1 MNKKT
6 VFLIFVAVISLM
18 LCDKASA
25 LSKVGSYG
33 STWQRHSGVT
43 VVSFKNNTNE
53 ETNQNETSGVF
64 NIDSKTWLYKYSNY
78 TDLFLKSKDNL
89 KLHNYI
95 IKNKNK
101 SNKWI
106 IAVHGYTSN
115 GKYMASYAQKFY
127 EMGYNIIIP
136 DLRGH
141 GKSDGDYI
149 GMGWHDRLDLLD
161 WTDYV
166 INKNKDCRIIWYG
179 VSMGAA
185 TVMMAT
191 GENVPSNVKVAI
203 EDCGYTSVW
212 DEFKIQLKSLFGLPS
227 FPVLN
232 AASTI
237 SNIKAGYTLKQGSS
251 IEQIKKSKIP
261 ILFIHG
267 SEDKFV
273 PFNMLDELYN
283 AATCQKDKLVVEGA
297 AHAESDSVN
306 PELYWNKIDEF
317 IENYVNN

>member
-1 MNKKT
+1 
-6 VFLIFVAVISLM
+6 
-18 LCDKASA
+18 
-25 LSKVGSYG
+25 
-33 STWQRHSGVT
+33 
-43 VVSFKNNTNE
+43 
-53 ETNQNETSGVF
+53 
-64 NIDSKTWLYKYSNY
+64 
-78 TDLFLKSKDNL
+78 
-89 KLHNYI
+89 
-95 IKNKNK
+95 
-101 SNKWI
+101 
-106 IAVHGYTSN
+106 
-115 GKYMASYAQKFY
+115 
-127 EMGYNIIIP
+127 
-136 DLRGH
+136 
-141 GKSDGDYI
+141 
-149 GMGWHDRLDLLD
+149 
-161 WTDYV
+161 
-166 INKNKDCRIIWYG
+166 
-179 VSMGAA
+179 MGAA

-191 GENVPSNVKVAI
+191 GENVPSNVKIAI

-232 AASTI
+232 AASII
-237 SNIKAGYTLKQGSS
+237 SNIKAGYTLKEGSS

>member
-1 MNKKT
+1 MRKRNIIIMIILF
-6 VFLIFVAVISLM
+6 VVILLLIIGYFAVGNYFYNI
-18 LCDKASA
+18 A
-25 LSKVGSYG
+25 L
-33 STWQRHSGVT
+33 
-43 VVSFKNNTNE
+43 NPNT
-53 ETNQNETSGVF
+53 
-64 NIDSKTWLYKYSNY
+64 SKTFVLGEEKEPSKETIELRKWLDDISEDVYITSNNNG
-78 TDLFLKSKDNL
+78 NL
-89 KLHNYI
+89 KLHAYEI
-95 IKNKNK
+95 INNENEDNKKK
-101 SNKWI
+101 SQDIWAI
-106 IAVHGYTSN
+106 VVHGYMSE
-115 GKYMASYAQKFY
+115 GIEMAYSAKEFY
-127 EMGYNIIIP
+127 DRGYNVLVL

-191 GENVPSNVKVAI
+191 GENVPSNVKIAI

-317 IENYVNN
+317 IENYINN